1 MRNVK
6 KTEMNKGKMKNII
19 YTLLLI
25 FVIISCN
32 QSKKENF
39 EITKKTEQ
47 KLGKISDDSV
57 NVPNF
62 EIQLNLS
69 EKAEKTLK
77 EKNESI
83 IISVDFIGEPEKRI
97 VQSRKYEFYDE
108 NGDLTIGTKRVE
120 FESERIIKFENC
132 KVSKKSLNLLKN
144 KTYEVRVNVFSGR
157 KSSKDNLITC
167 DYLQENINKI
177 KNKRITLNG
186 KLIYGE

>member
-1 MRNVK
+1 
-6 KTEMNKGKMKNII
+6 MNKGKMKNIV

-47 KLGKISDDSV
+47 KLGKISGDSV

-62 EIQLNLS
+62 EIKLNLS

-83 IISVDFIGEPEKRI
+83 ISSVDFLFLLSLSFSMI
-97 VQSRKYEFYDE
+97 VM
-108 NGDLTIGTKRVE
+108 
-120 FESERIIKFENC
+120 
-132 KVSKKSLNLLKN
+132 
-144 KTYEVRVNVFSGR
+144 
-157 KSSKDNLITC
+157 
-167 DYLQENINKI
+167 
-177 KNKRITLNG
+177 
-186 KLIYGE
+186 